1 MASSQIPPSSPVAG
15 ALKALRSALACDDA
29 EDRRQATA
37 ELGRVPVDEAVPLL
51 LASLGDED
59 WRVRKEATLVARSF
73 GGARALLAALVE
85 VFAGGDNVGLR
96 NAAVEVLA
104 SAGHAATA
112 ALAEALPRLDADGRK
127 LAVETL
133 GRGRDPAALG
143 ALELALADGDANVRE
158 GAMEAIAGLGPLAP
172 ERVAELLLARLDDGD
187 RLVRLTALEGLTAL
201 EVAIPWARLA
211 RLLEE
216 PTLRSAALSA
226 AALASSPE
234 AARALTVALAHARGG
249 AFDQALRALGRL
261 AEGPLA
267 PSVAAALHAAG
278 ADLGQRL
285 VAAALADGSGDEV
298 AARRAM
304 ALRLAALGSRDG
316 GAPGLI
322 DAAVSALTEDL
333 LAEAAQQAL
342 LTLGP
347 AALPSMF
354 ERLADPAVPPE
365 ARAAL
370 VDVIAEILGSTTEGP
385 PLPEAASLA
394 GLRGAARD
402 PERAVAVRALRA
414 LSDLGDEEDLALA
427 AEQTMAP
434 LRAVAVAAEGAL
446 AALAGRFPMAAR
458 ALADRVAR
466 TSTDERLLLPA
477 VIVIGALGASSAFE
491 ERDAIFLAHAAT
503 AGDTRARRAAV
514 EAVSALRGSVGAGVG
529 VALPAA
535 MEVLSFAL
543 TDEEHEVQMAA
554 ARALGR
560 LCSAPDAPRAAD
572 VLDLVNRSGAAD
584 LVAAAVRA
592 IGEGMSVAYQQ
603 RRSIPPTPPSA
614 DLVASLALLARGAPS
629 PVAIAAVDSLGQAQR
644 ARAGHDG
651 GAAIDA
657 LAAALAHPD
666 EDVVKAALL
675 KLADCAAPLPSAS
688 APVIAAVI
696 ATVIAAIACGLE
708 HPAAA
713 VRLLAVEIL
722 AERAEDAARAALA
735 RRLGVEPDR
744 RVDETVRRALVG
756 FDADAPGLVDPD
768 EGG

>member
-234 AARALTVALAHARGG
+234 AARALSVALAHARGG
-249 AFDQALRALGRL
+249 AFEQALRALGRL

-267 PSVAAALHAAG
+267 PYAAG

-696 ATVIAAIACGLE
+696 ATVIAAIARGLE